1 MDNDATLQ
9 STLND
14 YQKKFCEK
22 RCLLEINYKGL
33 DDIVVVFTETDL
45 HHLLGLHY
53 VLDKAVRATES
64 IEMIK
69 NNELLISDFTNH
81 EYFSEMFSRFKNY
94 NFIERVFYDKKVN
107 ICVVAK
113 DLKSNNMKLHLVVYE
128 ITGRTAVVL
137 GIRKITDKHYKLV
150 TLHEANPK
158 KYNKVRKTKIKN
170 IEWLD

>member
-1 MDNDATLQ
+1 MGNDATLQ

-14 YQKKFCEK
+14 YQKKFCGK
-22 RCLLEINYKGL
+22 RCLLELNYKGL
-33 DDIVVVFTETDL
+33 VDIVVVFTETDL

-53 VLDKAVRATES
+53 VLDKAVSATKS

-81 EYFSEMFSRFKNY
+81 QDFSKMFKRFKNY
-94 NFIERVFYDKKVN
+94 GFIERVFYDKKVN

-128 ITGRTAVVL
+128 ISGRSAIVL
-137 GIRKITDKHYKLV
+137 GIRKITDTCYKLV
-150 TLHEANPK
+150 TLHEASSDKYK
-158 KYNKVRKTKIKN
+158 KLRKTEIKN

>member
-1 MDNDATLQ
+1 MGNDATLQ

-14 YQKKFCEK
+14 YQKKFCGK

-69 NNELLISDFTNH
+69 NNKLLITDFTNH
-81 EYFSEMFSRFKNY
+81 QDFSKMSSRFKNY
-94 NFIERVFYDKKVN
+94 SFFERVFYDKKVN

-113 DLKSNNMKLHLVVYE
+113 DLKGNNMKLNLLVYE
-128 ITGRTAVVL
+128 ISGRSAIVL
-137 GIRKITDKHYKLV
+137 GIRQITDTYYKLV
-150 TLHEANPK
+150 TLHEASSNTYK
-158 KYNKVRKTKIKN
+158 NVRKTKIKN

>member
-1 MDNDATLQ
+1 MGNDATLQ

-14 YQKKFCEK
+14 YQKKFCGK
-22 RCLLEINYKGL
+22 RCLLELNYKGL

-53 VLDKAVRATES
+53 VLDKAVNATKS

-81 EYFSEMFSRFKNY
+81 QDFSKMFLRFKNY
-94 NFIERVFYDKKVN
+94 NFIERVFYDKAVD

-113 DLKSNNMKLHLVVYE
+113 DLQKNNMNLHLVVYE
-128 ITGRTAVVL
+128 ISGRTAIVL
-137 GIRKITDKHYKLV
+137 GIRQITDTHYKLV
-150 TLHEANPK
+150 TLHEASSNAYK
-158 KYNKVRKTKIKN
+158 NVRKTKIEN

>member
-22 RCLLEINYKGL
+22 RCLLELNYKGL

-53 VLDKAVRATES
+53 VLDKAVSATKS

-69 NNELLISDFTNH
+69 NNELLISDFNNH
-81 EYFSEMFSRFKNY
+81 QDFSKMFKRFKNY
-94 NFIERVFYDKKVN
+94 GFIERVFYDKKVN

-128 ITGRTAVVL
+128 ISGRSAIVL
-137 GIRKITDKHYKLV
+137 GIRKITDTCYKLV
-150 TLHEANPK
+150 TLHEASSDKYK
-158 KYNKVRKTKIKN
+158 KLRKTEIKN

>member
-1 MDNDATLQ
+1 MGNDATLQ

-14 YQKKFCEK
+14 YQKKFCGK
-22 RCLLEINYKGL
+22 RCLLELNYKGL

-53 VLDKAVRATES
+53 VLDKAVSATKS

-81 EYFSEMFSRFKNY
+81 QDFSKMFKRFKNY
-94 NFIERVFYDKKVN
+94 GFIERLFYDKKVN

-128 ITGRTAVVL
+128 ISGRSAIVL
-137 GIRKITDKHYKLV
+137 GIRKITDTCYKLV
-150 TLHEANPK
+150 TLHEASSDKYK
-158 KYNKVRKTKIKN
+158 KLRKTEIKN

>member
-81 EYFSEMFSRFKNY
+81 QDFSKMFSRFKNY
-94 NFIERVFYDKKVN
+94 NFIERVFYDNAVD
-107 ICVVAK
+107 ICVLAK
-113 DLKSNNMKLHLVVYE
+113 DIQRNNMNLNLIVYE
-128 ITGRTAVVL
+128 ISGRSAIVL
-137 GIRKITDKHYKLV
+137 GIRQITDTHYKLV
-150 TLHEANPK
+150 TLHEASSNAYK
-158 KYNKVRKTKIKN
+158 NVRKTKIKN

>member
-1 MDNDATLQ
+1 MGNDATLQ

-14 YQKKFCEK
+14 YQKKFCGK
-22 RCLLEINYKGL
+22 RCLLELNYKGL
-33 DDIVVVFTETDL
+33 DDIVLVFTETDL

-53 VLDKAVRATES
+53 VLDKAVSATKS

-81 EYFSEMFSRFKNY
+81 QDFLKMFKRFKNY
-94 NFIERVFYDKKVN
+94 GFIERVFYDKKVN

-128 ITGRTAVVL
+128 ISGRSAIVL
-137 GIRKITDKHYKLV
+137 GIRKITDTCYKLV
-150 TLHEANPK
+150 TLHEASSDKYK
-158 KYNKVRKTKIKN
+158 KLRKTEIKN